1 VNGEKK
7 RREVSLE
14 KNNRER
20 KREEKILTLRRARK

>member
-14 KNNRER
+14 KNRER